1 MLRQLTH
8 RQTPG
13 SLINLPKYYESS
25 AEKDYSETGSSPEP
39 HMEMEK
45 AKENRPGQSNDSPT
59 SNCCSDY
66 VGNCSDELERT
77 SSFEAWLSPGARFST
92 HEYETAD
99 GTVHH
104 AKQDSEAAE
113 TSCNKGVSIEDTN
126 ADTPPLVPIPPMQWL
141 SVKVHTGPITYRN
154 SFGRN
159 RVNRAG
165 GKILKTTELSEPA
178 IHSYEAWSEA
188 EGTNQQQVFN
198 HKGPEISSC
207 RGTTV
212 SDSEANKPSQADS
225 ASGQGDEDS
234 LHHENVLFS
243 AVEQLAGMSPP
254 WVPRPKHPLP
264 EVASQDRITVH
275 VFFSFPCI
283 ILASATV
290 EHEPHK
296 KDAWCLQLRNG
307 PSPIHRSRSILDSR
321 TAMLHQI
328 KDKDK

>member
-1 MLRQLTH
+1 M
-8 RQTPG
+8 
-13 SLINLPKYYESS
+13 
-25 AEKDYSETGSSPEP
+25 D
-39 HMEMEK
+39 K
-45 AKENRPGQSNDSPT
+45 AKENRPGQSKDSPT

-188 EGTNQQQVFN
+188 EGTNQQQIFN

-321 TAMLHQI
+321 TALLHQI